1 MMKELSMARAAFYE
15 RDEMIR
21 VGQAEAQAPGP
32 GEVQVQIAYGGICGT
47 DLHIYHGKM
56 DWRVAPAQIMGHEV
70 SGVVSAVGDGV
81 ESVTVGQRVT
91 VMPLKPCNNCPAC
104 AAGHN
109 HICMNLKFLGIDTP
123 GGFQSFWT
131 VPDYAI
137 LPLPDSISLKRAAL
151 IEPLAVACHDV
162 RLGGVQAGE
171 KIAVLG
177 GGPIG
182 MLVGL
187 VAQHDGAEV
196 VVSEINPVRVEMGA
210 ALGLEVVN
218 PREVDL
224 LALIEE
230 RTGGAGAD
238 VVFEVTASQSG
249 AEMMTKLPRTRGR
262 IVIVGMFNDAP
273 TVDLFRVLWRELQLF
288 GARVYEREDFEKAIA
303 IASSEA
309 LPLDELISEVV
320 PLERLKAGLDKLG
333 QGGDVMKVL
342 IDVQGQGG

>member
-1 MMKELSMARAAFYE
+1 MARAAFYE
-15 RDEMIR
+15 RDETIR
-21 VGQAEAQAPGP
+21 VGEAAATEPGP
-32 GEVQVQIAYGGICGT
+32 GEVQVEIAYGGICGT
-47 DLHIYHGKM
+47 DLHIFHGKM

-70 SGVVSAVGDGV
+70 SGVVSALGEGVDGL
-81 ESVTVGQRVT
+81 TVGERVT
-91 VMPLKPCNNCPAC
+91 VMPLKPCNDCPAC
-104 AAGHN
+104 AAGHS

-131 VPDYAI
+131 VPDYAV
-137 LPLPDSISLKRAAL
+137 LPLPESVSLKRGAL

-171 KIAVLG
+171 AVVVLG

-187 VAQHDGAEV
+187 VAQYEGAKV
-196 VVSEINPVRVEMGA
+196 LVSEINPVRVAMGA

-218 PREVDL
+218 PHDVDL
-224 LALIEE
+224 PALVTE

-238 VVFEVTASQSG
+238 VVFEVTAARSG
-249 AEMMTKLPRTRGR
+249 AEMMTQLPRTRGR

-273 TVDLFRVLWRELQLF
+273 TVDLFRVLWRELRLQ

-303 IASSEA
+303 IAASDA
-309 LPLDELISEVV
+309 LPLETLISEVL

-342 IDVQGQGG
+342 IDVQGRGA